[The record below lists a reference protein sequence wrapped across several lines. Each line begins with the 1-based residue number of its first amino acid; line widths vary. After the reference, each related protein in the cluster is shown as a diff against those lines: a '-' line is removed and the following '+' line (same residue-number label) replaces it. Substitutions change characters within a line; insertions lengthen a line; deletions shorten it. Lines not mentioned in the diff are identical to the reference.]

1 MIITMKRLFLAAVA
15 AGCVSHASA
24 YDMAVVFRVDETGAK
39 TIKFAPTIIDAS
51 DHSTIASPILNEADS
66 TFMFKELPANSEIMV
81 IYDLQGDIYGE
92 RVKGQP
98 DTTTIYIP
106 AFYAKDATMLKNI
119 TVTADN
125 RFMSTEKETYIP
137 TGQNKKIS
145 ADGTSL
151 LQNIGITTLNVSAL
165 EGTISTI
172 GGEAVSTFI
181 DFRPASRTDVRNI
194 RAEDVKRV
202 EVYDFPSDP
211 RFGGAKHVVN
221 FVMEKYEFGGYTK
234 LDGSQ

>member
-1 MIITMKRLFLAAVA
+1 MR
-15 AGCVSHASA
+15 
-24 YDMAVVFRVDETGAK
+24 
-39 TIKFAPTIIDAS
+39 
-51 DHSTIASPILNEADS
+51 
-66 TFMFKELPANSEIMV
+66 
-81 IYDLQGDIYGE
+81 
-92 RVKGQP
+92 
-98 DTTTIYIP
+98 
-106 AFYAKDATMLKNI
+106 KNI
-119 TVTADN
+119 TVPADT
-125 RFMSTEKETYIP
+125 RFMSAEKETYIP

-151 LQNIGITTLNVSAL
+151 LQNIGISTLNVSAL

-181 DFRPASRTDVRNI
+181 DFMPASRTDVRNI

-234 LDGSQ
+234 LDGSQYTIYNEGDYSALPNLHTSGWFTMSVLIFATNTTSMTETRCIPPTYSPIKT